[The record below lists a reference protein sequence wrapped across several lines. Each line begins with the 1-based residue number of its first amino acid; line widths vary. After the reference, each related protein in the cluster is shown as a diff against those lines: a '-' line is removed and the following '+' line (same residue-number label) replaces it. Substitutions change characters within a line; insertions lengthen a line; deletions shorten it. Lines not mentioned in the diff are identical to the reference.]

1 MTFMTDKWTIA
12 KLDLN
17 NMVLVRKS
25 KDDILLEVF
34 GENKD
39 ESIIEVVSK
48 DILEEY
54 DLDIDSPNSI
64 YIVYQNREMHLILIK
79 IYDNKTEEVKLTS
92 NPISEVFNLNIVV
105 IKKRIHILYQT
116 RTLKNE
122 KNYNIEHHF
131 YGGKK
136 WISYIVEEIIAN
148 RVLNPM
154 SIISTENKL
163 LLSYYSND
171 KTIELKEFDLN
182 KLEWNKPT
190 KLTTTLNDKLYL
202 DMIEI
207 EETIHLAYC
216 EFIDGNLIIK
226 YKKLSYT
233 NGEIKIDV
241 EESIS
246 NEGSPHNPN
255 LILYENKLWIVWV
268 ELDKLMSRYSDDKGQ
283 NWGSIY
289 MWNNSKTV
297 DFVRYKYLDMI
308 PEEGII
314 LNYSFGRIYP
324 ELSFMGFG
332 PTEKAIEVPIKK
344 KTLMNIPR
352 I

>member
-92 NPISEVFNLNIVV
+92 NSISEVFNLNIVV

-131 YGGKK
+131 YDGKK